1 MPLSNLT
8 PLKEEMKIYINQLLN
23 FFRLVFDYSHN
34 NNMKQETDS
43 VSDTEEN
50 RGEKQ
55 ILKEHAE
62 DFKEENEEEEV
73 KGSTTTNHKSH
84 R

>member
-1 MPLSNLT
+1 
-8 PLKEEMKIYINQLLN
+8 
-23 FFRLVFDYSHN
+23 
-34 NNMKQETDS
+34 MKQETDS

-55 ILKEHAE
+55 ILKELAE